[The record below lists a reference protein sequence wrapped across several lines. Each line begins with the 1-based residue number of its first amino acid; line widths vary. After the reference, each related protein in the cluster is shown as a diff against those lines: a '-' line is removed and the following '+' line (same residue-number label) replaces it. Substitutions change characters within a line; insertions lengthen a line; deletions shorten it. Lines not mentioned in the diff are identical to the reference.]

1 MRRREVVVGAEQLR
15 HGEDAGELY
24 RVVQLDFTPEIE
36 VFLCCLGGVLVK
48 IGWDLSYNTQNTS
61 ISGVKSSWTTL

>member
-36 VFLCCLGGVLVK
+36 VFVCCLRDVIQK
-48 IGWDLSYNTQNTS
+48 IQRDLSNR
-61 ISGVKSSWTTL
+61 I

>member
-36 VFLCCLGGVLVK
+36 VFLCCLIDV
-48 IGWDLSYNTQNTS
+48 IG
-61 ISGVKSSWTTL
+61 